1 MVLGVGSALLYLHQ
15 DCQKCVVHRDIKPS
29 NIMLDASFN
38 AKLGDFGLARLID
51 HGRGSHT
58 TVLAGTIGYM
68 DPECMVTGNTS
79 IQSDVYSFGVVVLEI
94 TCGRPATIADV
105 KGTTIHLVHWVWEF
119 YSRGRILDAAD
130 ARLDGEFNAAEMER
144 VMVTALW
151 CAHPD
156 RTRRPPIREAMNVL
170 RLDAQL
176 PSLPAK
182 MPVATFVPPQSMLD
196 NFIHE
201 SDTATG
207 SSCAETTTGSISV
220 TETSSL
226 LR

>member
-1 MVLGVGSALLYLHQ
+1 MALGVGSALLYLHQ

-58 TVLAGTIGYM
+58 TVLSGTIGYM

-130 ARLDGEFNAAEMER
+130 ARLNGDFNAAEMER

-156 RTRRPPIREAMNVL
+156 RTRRPHPGGYECAPPPGRTVAKSPCERASGSVVVL
-170 RLDAQL
+170 AVA
-176 PSLPAK
+176 SLPASVRS
-182 MPVATFVPPQSMLD
+182 PAIATLVSYP
-196 NFIHE
+196 
-201 SDTATG
+201 G
-207 SSCAETTTGSISV
+207 V
-220 TETSSL
+220 
-226 LR
+226 

>member
-1 MVLGVGSALLYLHQ
+1 MALGVGSALLYLHQ

-38 AKLGDFGLARLID
+38 AKVGDFGLARLID

-68 DPECMVTGNTS
+68 DPECMVTGNTC

-94 TCGRPATIADV
+94 ACGRPATIADV
-105 KGTTIHLVHWVWEF
+105 NGTTIHLVHWVWEF
-119 YSRGRILDAAD
+119 YSRGRILEAAD
-130 ARLDGEFNAAEMER
+130 ARLNGDFNAAEMER

-151 CAHPD
+151 CAHPN

-182 MPVATFVPPQSMLD
+182 MPVATFELP
-196 NFIHE
+196 
-201 SDTATG
+201 
-207 SSCAETTTGSISV
+207 
-220 TETSSL
+220 
-226 LR
+226 

>member
-1 MVLGVGSALLYLHQ
+1 MRIEMVLGVGSALLYLHQ

-119 YSRGRILDAAD
+119 LQSRKDPRCSRCTAQWRLQRRGDGACDGDGTLVRSPRPHPEAPSGRL
-130 ARLDGEFNAAEMER
+130 
-144 VMVTALW
+144 
-151 CAHPD
+151 
-156 RTRRPPIREAMNVL
+156 
-170 RLDAQL
+170 
-176 PSLPAK
+176 
-182 MPVATFVPPQSMLD
+182 
-196 NFIHE
+196 
-201 SDTATG
+201 
-207 SSCAETTTGSISV
+207 
-220 TETSSL
+220 
-226 LR
+226 

>member
-1 MVLGVGSALLYLHQ
+1 
-15 DCQKCVVHRDIKPS
+15 
-29 NIMLDASFN
+29 
-38 AKLGDFGLARLID
+38 
-51 HGRGSHT
+51 
-58 TVLAGTIGYM
+58 M
-68 DPECMVTGNTS
+68 DPECMVTGNTC

-94 TCGRPATIADV
+94 ACGRPATIADV
-105 KGTTIHLVHWVWEF
+105 NGTTIHLVHWVWEF

-144 VMVTALW
+144 VMVTALTQT
-151 CAHPD
+151 APG
-156 RTRRPPIREAMNVL
+156 EAMNVL